1 MDKEKIGKFIASCRK
16 EKDWTQEELADIL
29 FVDRATISKWE
40 RGIYIPSNEILL
52 KLQELF
58 NVSINE
64 ILFGEKRNNRNT
76 EKIDTVPINIMN
88 DANRK
93 RKKILIISISII
105 FFLIISFFIYY
116 FFSNYN
122 SIKVYRISGSNDEF
136 FINEGIMIVSP
147 EKSYIK
153 IGNINKEKNIDIQE
167 VKLYY
172 IKNNEEHIIIEGGE
186 DHINSLLETEFSYVN
201 SFQYKDINAIIN
213 NLYLKI
219 TDTENQ
225 DYILK
230 LKLNKDF
237 SNNKLF
243 NFRNLDSISLDD
255 NTGVSSFSVP
265 DYVIQNFKLD
275 NSQRRYYRESKNNNC
290 SLKEEYFYEVDIYSL
305 VSSCGEYDEIFSYSN
320 YDKYLNYYM
329 MNGEETIDNYTY
341 DYENNKCQFKVCNIE
356 QINKFK
362 EKYLDVVFGI

>member
-1 MDKEKIGKFIASCRK
+1 MNKEKIGKFITELRK
-16 EKDWTQEELADIL
+16 EKGWTQEQLADKLI
-29 FVDRATISKWE
+29 VDRTAISKWE

-52 KLQELF
+52 SLHELF
-58 NVSINE
+58 DVSVNE
-64 ILFGEKRNNRNT
+64 ILYGEKRNNVNKN
-76 EKIDTVPINIMN
+76 EIDRVPINIMN
-88 DANRK
+88 DENKK
-93 RKKILIISISII
+93 RVKLLIISVSII
-105 FFLIISFFIYY
+105 LFLIISFFIYY

-136 FINEGIMIVSP
+136 FINDGIMIVSP

-153 IGNINKEKNIDIQE
+153 IGNINKEKDIDIQK

-186 DHINSLLETEFSYVN
+186 DYINSLLETEFSYVN
-201 SFQYKDINAIIN
+201 YFQYKDINAIIN

-219 TDTENQ
+219 TDTEEQ
-225 DYILK
+225 VYILK

-243 NFRNLDSISLDD
+243 NFKNLDSIPLDD
-255 NTGVSSFSVP
+255 NTSASSFSVP

-275 NSQRRYYRESKNNNC
+275 NSQRRYYRESTNNNC
-290 SLKEEYFYEVDIYSL
+290 SLTEEYFYEVNIYSL
-305 VSSCGEYDEIFSYSN
+305 VSACGEYDEIFSYSSD
-320 YDKYLNYYM
+320 DKYLNYYM

-341 DYENNKCQFKVCNIE
+341 DYENNKCQFKICNIE
-356 QINKFK
+356 QVNNFRK
-362 EKYLDVVFGI
+362 KYLKNIFGI